1 MATMRRWRQRAE
13 EFHTAYL
20 VRGVFG
26 RWRRVSEARVR
37 EKEARAEE
45 FYQRTVLARALQ
57 GWRQVCGGEGGGV
70 GAGVWGGRGRV
81 EAGVLL
87 CSLLRF
93 IVGASLSDT
102 IGCSDI
108 LQAYNL
114 CKL

>member
-1 MATMRRWRQRAE
+1 MDTMRRWRQRAE

-57 GWRQVCGGEGGGV
+57 GWRQVCGGWGQVCMCVGGGGGGGGGRCVGEGGASV
-70 GAGVWGGRGRV
+70 YMYVWGAGVWGGG
-81 EAGVLL
+81 
-87 CSLLRF
+87 
-93 IVGASLSDT
+93 
-102 IGCSDI
+102 
-108 LQAYNL
+108 
-114 CKL
+114 